1 MNTECVK
8 QQLYKLRLT
17 TAASELEIV
26 LREEKKAVSLNWIS
40 DLLERE
46 IESRKL
52 KSLETRIKKAKFP
65 EITSIENFDWEFNP
79 KINQQEVLNLS
90 SLEFVKSNGIALFL
104 GQPGT
109 GKTHIALAIGLLAA
123 RQGYNI
129 YCTSVKKLSHDIMM
143 AKAKQNMDFL
153 FKKILSCKLWILD
166 DWGVISMD
174 RDVAEEVFD
183 LLDRRKYSSALI
195 LTSNRAVPE
204 WGEVFPD
211 PVLASAAIDR
221 IFDRATVLKFVGESY
236 RLKGRISAKVVDGD
250 GVKM

>member
-166 DWGVISMD
+166 DWGVI
-174 RDVAEEVFD
+174 
-183 LLDRRKYSSALI
+183 
-195 LTSNRAVPE
+195 
-204 WGEVFPD
+204 
-211 PVLASAAIDR
+211 
-221 IFDRATVLKFVGESY
+221 
-236 RLKGRISAKVVDGD
+236 
-250 GVKM
+250 